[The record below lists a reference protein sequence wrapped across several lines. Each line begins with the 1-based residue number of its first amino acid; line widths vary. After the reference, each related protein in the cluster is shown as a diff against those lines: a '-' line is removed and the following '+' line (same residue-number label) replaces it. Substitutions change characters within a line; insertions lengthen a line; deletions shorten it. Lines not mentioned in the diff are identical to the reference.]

1 MYVKEVSDIWT
12 QKQRHTGYESH
23 MGWFDNLLSKYYHP
37 DGRTC
42 KNITLLEQN
51 WILFR
56 NRINVHGN
64 KGVSPQEIDTEEQI
78 NFHCSS
84 LNTKRI
90 HGQVQLTQDFPKQS
104 NV

>member
-1 MYVKEVSDIWT
+1 M
-12 QKQRHTGYESH
+12 
-23 MGWFDNLLSKYYHP
+23 
-37 DGRTC
+37 
-42 KNITLLEQN
+42 
-51 WILFR
+51 
-56 NRINVHGN
+56 HGN